1 MATAAI
7 SIGLA
12 LVGLFCAASFAADCS
27 ELPSVDVT
35 RGCEV
40 AGDFW
45 SPMWWAAALWPAVL
59 FAASRVIPKLRLNAW
74 VTLVVTAVLM
84 AVFWIALFVA
94 NP

>member
-1 MATAAI
+1 
-7 SIGLA
+7 
-12 LVGLFCAASFAADCS
+12 
-27 ELPSVDVT
+27 
-35 RGCEV
+35 
-40 AGDFW
+40 
-45 SPMWWAAALWPAVL
+45 MWWAAALWPAVL